1 MRKIRYKDIERFDGG
16 FVDANSLD
24 IGSESLNMI
33 RYASNIRQRSGSA
46 VPRDGHKV
54 KCDFTL
60 VAGITNAL
68 QAVYEYKREQDV
80 LGVYSLYRAIV
91 FSTGNDIYY
100 VETSNPNVA
109 VKMNSVAMNN
119 DIYCANAFDHLF
131 IGDGAHAMR
140 AWNGNDLYHTMFAA
154 PTVALSCIQSPGA
167 ITGYRKYKYTFYTPS
182 GGTYPYAKESNAS
195 AVMQI
200 QYTGGQRGTITMQ
213 SPFPDSQI
221 TMYRLYATEVGP
233 NPDLLVDYN
242 LMTTQASNVYVDN
255 YPTFTGDAFSD
266 TDRGVPDTY
275 KYLLFDGSRL
285 WGAYTEEH
293 KNEIG
298 WSLNGNPF
306 YWPAANYE
314 RIGIDDGD
322 FITGLGMIA
331 NIRYIF
337 KEHSIWEW
345 TGNPDVATEIVP
357 VARPDASQNM
367 TRLAVGCK
375 DSRTLTQWGNSL
387 IFRSSDGHVY
397 MLTTDS
403 ITQLSRYIGSQITL
417 LDWGAKACVHND
429 YYIISSGLLTLV
441 CDLRKGVFGW
451 QGYDT
456 GVYPNCFCI
465 TNDNYCI
472 GTEGEKI
479 VQYYDPTEYQDYG
492 EDFTKEIQP
501 CFLRVGGGNTQS
513 LFRSII
519 IDSPNRGEDI
529 TVEVHNENGVIGAA
543 SSLTY
548 EDTDSICYIPR
559 GARGVFM
566 SAILSWTEKVNIIG
580 VSYGYQ
586 PVRRH

>member
-16 FVDANSLD
+16 FVDTDYLD
-24 IGSESLNMI
+24 IGSEALNMI
-33 RYASNIRQRSGSA
+33 RYSSNTRQRSGSVVA
-46 VPRDGHKV
+46 RDGHKV
-54 KCDFTL
+54 YCDFTK
-60 VAGITNAL
+60 VVGITSDL
-68 QAVYEYKREQDV
+68 EAVYEYKREQSV

-91 FSTGNDIYY
+91 FSTGTDIYY
-100 VETSNPNVA
+100 VETDDPNVA
-109 VKMNSVAMNN
+109 VKMNSVPINN
-119 DIYCANAFDHLF
+119 TIYCANAFDHLF
-131 IGDGAHAMR
+131 IGEGSHAMR
-140 AWNGNDLYHTMFAA
+140 AWNGNNLYHVMFAA
-154 PTVALSCIQSPGA
+154 PTSALSCIQSPGA

-182 GGTYPYAKESNAS
+182 GGVYPYAKESNAS
-195 AVMQI
+195 DVMQI

-213 SPFPDSQI
+213 TPFPDSQI
-221 TMYRLYATEVGP
+221 THYRLYATEVGP
-233 NPDLLVDYN
+233 DPDLLVDYN
-242 LMTTQASNVYVDN
+242 LLVTQTNNVYVDN
-255 YPTFTGDAFSD
+255 APTFTGAAFSE
-266 TDRGVPDTY
+266 TDRGVPGTY
-275 KYLLFDGSRL
+275 KYLMFDGARL
-285 WGAYTEEH
+285 WGAYTETY

-322 FITGLGMIA
+322 FITGIGMIA

-367 TRLAVGCK
+367 TRLAIGCK
-375 DSRTLTQWGNSL
+375 DPRTLTQWGNSL
-387 IFRSSDGHVY
+387 IFRASDGHVY
-397 MLTTDS
+397 QLTSDT
-403 ITQLSRYIGSQITL
+403 ITQLSRYIGSNITL

-456 GVYPNCFCI
+456 NVYPNGFCI

-479 VQYYDPTEYQDYG
+479 IQYYDPGEYQDYD
-492 EDFTKEIQP
+492 EDYTKVVQP
-501 CFLRVGGGNTQS
+501 CYLRVGGGNTQS
-513 LFRSII
+513 IFRAIVA
-519 IDSPNRGEDI
+519 DTPNRSDDLTVNMYNED
-529 TVEVHNENGVIGAA
+529 GLIGAA

-566 SAILSWTEKVNIIG
+566 SPRLLWTGNFKIIG
-580 VSYGYQ
+580 VAYGYQ
-586 PVRRH
+586 PTRRR